1 MGLCRN
7 GTLGRIDLP
16 PGGRRRKLFST
27 ALSQCIYLKKDHAMK
42 IGTDNNYP
50 YTSHRARTSAEASA
64 TAASFASALTSATA
78 AISTAK
84 PTDFSAMTRQEMF
97 DWMNQQ
103 IRSGKMSLDESS
115 PFLAMTVKISAATGQ
130 PVDMASDGT
139 RVNFIEKARLGI
151 DGALSRNDADLA
163 KRLQLALDIMHR
175 TQGQT
180 IGVDVRA

>member
-1 MGLCRN
+1 
-7 GTLGRIDLP
+7 
-16 PGGRRRKLFST
+16 
-27 ALSQCIYLKKDHAMK
+27 
-42 IGTDNNYP
+42 
-50 YTSHRARTSAEASA
+50 
-64 TAASFASALTSATA
+64 
-78 AISTAK
+78 
-84 PTDFSAMTRQEMF
+84 MTRQEMF